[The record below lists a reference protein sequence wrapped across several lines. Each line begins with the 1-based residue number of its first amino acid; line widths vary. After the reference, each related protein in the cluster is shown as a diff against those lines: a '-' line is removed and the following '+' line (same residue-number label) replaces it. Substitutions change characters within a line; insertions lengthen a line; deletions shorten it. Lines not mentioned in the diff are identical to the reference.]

1 MNALVT
7 LWSVSLILCLTGA
20 IALVGLIVVRIFSG
34 RAARNRARVR
44 RRLTPIL
51 LGGNAGVAKLS
62 GADVR
67 FATDLTVELAEFMR
81 GSDRAELLAIAAALG
96 VPDLLHKRAR
106 SRTAQ
111 DRLTAIEALAL
122 FDNYTG
128 VVELALDDSNP
139 HVRLGAALALSA
151 RGDAPDLMALVRK
164 LRIGE
169 AENSLLLVSLMSD
182 IAARDP
188 DAVRALLSDAAFP
201 DAGKVAAVDAL
212 ADSGYTHAPLLAEM
226 AANPCGAPDLQ
237 PRVFRALG
245 RTGHPVSAGAIE
257 AGLASQDW
265 RIRAASAEATGQI
278 ALRRF
283 AEQLGTLLSDR
294 HWWVRFRAGEAL
306 LRLGEPGTAV
316 MNRAASGTEA
326 LARRAATTLLAE
338 KAAA

>member
-1 MNALVT
+1 MSALVT
-7 LWSVSLILCLTGA
+7 LWSVSLILCLVGA
-20 IALVGLIVVRIFSG
+20 VALIALIVVRIFSG
-34 RAARNRARVR
+34 RASRNRERVR
-44 RRLTPIL
+44 RRLTPVL
-51 LGGNAGVAKLS
+51 LGGNADVEKLS
-62 GADVR
+62 GAELR
-67 FATDLTVELAEFMR
+67 FAADLALELAEFMR
-81 GSDRAELLAIAAALG
+81 GTDRGELLAVAAALG
-96 VPDLLHKRAR
+96 VSDLLQTRAR

-122 FDNYTG
+122 FDDRTG
-128 VVELALDDSNP
+128 VVEQALDDSNP

-188 DAVRALLSDAAFP
+188 DVVRTLLEDAAFP
-201 DAGKVAAVDAL
+201 EAGKVAAVDAL

-245 RTGHPVSAGAIE
+245 RAGHPVSARAIE

-283 AEQLGTLLSDR
+283 AEQLGTLLSDE

-306 LRLGEPGTAV
+306 LRLGEPGAAV
-316 MNRAASGTEA
+316 MHQAANGTEA
-326 LARRAATTLLAE
+326 LARGAATALLAE